1 MSGDAQSLD
10 EPLLPAEQLT
20 REQRRSRRK
29 RDVRARTINVSRLP
43 KRDLDLGRQL
53 YPEAVERPLTRA
65 ECKGSERPCPYV
77 GCAHHLYLDV
87 SPENGS
93 IKLNFPD
100 LEPDEM
106 AHSCALDEAD
116 RGGLTLEAVGAI
128 LNITRERVRQIEV
141 DAYAQL
147 AAQPGVP
154 ELFANYLD
162 GETREVEAIER
173 QPERP
178 APRRLPVLPRPE
190 PSIEPMKQ
198 EEPAGPAEDP
208 MSRCSARDCNKIVR
222 LGKLKEP
229 PPPGTEDLCL
239 DHRRAFLKKQEPGG
253 EGSPPKGIA
262 AFLEGEEKK
271 KQRAAPR
278 PSPSP
283 CREYCGRTSRVAS
296 ARNGNRLGYLPLVS
310 GPNQKWRLTMQESR
324 SFVGKVVK
332 GFINAGQFKD
342 PRILDEAGDLS
353 SGIVWLDGLEGCE
366 VELTIRVTG
375 GANPASP
382 ERARRDRL

>member
-1 MSGDAQSLD
+1 MAVVPALRLPRAWAGRPVLRVVRPALPPPWARNAGELPEGASVVPVIAAVE
-10 EPLLPAEQLT
+10 EPLIPAEQLT

-53 YPEAVERPLTRA
+53 YPEAVERPRTRA
-65 ECKGSERPCPYV
+65 ECKGSERPCPFV

-106 AHSCALDEAD
+106 AHSCTLDEAD
-116 RGGLTLEAVGAI
+116 RGGLTLEVVGAI

-141 DAYAQL
+141 NAYAQL

-154 ELFANYLD
+154 ELFANYLE

-178 APRRLPVLPRPE
+178 APRRLPVLPRHE

-198 EEPAGPAEDP
+198 EEPAVPAEVP

-239 DHRRAFLKKQEPGG
+239 RHRRAFLKNRESGG
-253 EGSPPKGIA
+253 EASPPKGIA

-283 CREYCGRTSRVAS
+283 VAS
-296 ARNGNRLGYLPLVS
+296 IADELVESHRLVTAIGWDICRSLAARIGNGG
-310 GPNQKWRLTMQESR
+310 
-324 SFVGKVVK
+324 
-332 GFINAGQFKD
+332 
-342 PRILDEAGDLS
+342 
-353 SGIVWLDGLEGCE
+353 
-366 VELTIRVTG
+366 
-375 GANPASP
+375 
-382 ERARRDRL
+382 